1 MPSTEVIV
9 GFIAR
14 YFFAMKCF
22 FKIWFD
28 RSAAE
33 AVQKLLDAGA
43 LPEPAQPRTVS
54 AEGERGAAR
63 LLAVLQREGRLVDFL
78 QEDISTANDG
88 QIGAAARRVHGGCR
102 KALAEF
108 VDLVPAMDGDEG
120 SPVAV
125 EEGFDAS
132 AVRLVGDIQG
142 EPPFRGTLVH
152 HGWRA
157 ATIRLPDLPETMDP
171 MVVAPAEVEV

>member
-1 MPSTEVIV
+1 M

-22 FKIWFD
+22 FKIWFG
-28 RSAAE
+28 RSTAE
-33 AVQKLLDAGA
+33 SVKQLLDSGR
-43 LPEPAQPRTVS
+43 LEVEPAQPRTVS
-54 AEGERGAAR
+54 EEGERGAAR

-78 QEDISTANDG
+78 QEDIGSASDA

-102 KALAEF
+102 KALSEF
-108 VDLVPAMDGDEG
+108 VDLVPAMEGDEG
-120 SPVAV
+120 ARVAV
-125 EEGFDAS
+125 EAGFDAS
-132 AVRLVGDIQG
+132 AIRLVGDVHG

-157 ATIRLPDLPETMDP
+157 ASFRLPDLPETMDP
-171 MVVAPAEVEV
+171 MVVAAAEVEV

>member
-1 MPSTEVIV
+1 M
-9 GFIAR
+9 GFVTR

-28 RSAAE
+28 RRAAE
-33 AVQKLLDAGA
+33 SVKQLLDSGA

-54 AEGERGAAR
+54 EEGERGAAR

-78 QEDISTANDG
+78 LEDIGSASDA

-102 KALAEF
+102 KVLSEF

-120 SPVAV
+120 ARVSV
-125 EEGFDAS
+125 EAGFDAS
-132 AVRLVGDIQG
+132 AIRLVGDVHG
-142 EPPFRGTLVH
+142 EPPFSGILVH

-157 ATIRLPDLPETMDP
+157 AAVRLPDLPETMDP
-171 MVVAPAEVEV
+171 MVVAAAEVEV